1 MDSTAST
8 TGSSRRQHDLGQSL
22 LVAPGARPGTTWRCL
37 RPVLRDH
44 DVDPAAQPDP
54 RLGRVSL
61 LDYAADLEAFVRG
74 LGEPGWQEIAAFVA
88 GWLETRTRGRP

>member
-1 MDSTAST
+1 
-8 TGSSRRQHDLGQSL
+8 
-22 LVAPGARPGTTWRCL
+22 
-37 RPVLRDH
+37 
-44 DVDPAAQPDP
+44 
-54 RLGRVSL
+54 VSL